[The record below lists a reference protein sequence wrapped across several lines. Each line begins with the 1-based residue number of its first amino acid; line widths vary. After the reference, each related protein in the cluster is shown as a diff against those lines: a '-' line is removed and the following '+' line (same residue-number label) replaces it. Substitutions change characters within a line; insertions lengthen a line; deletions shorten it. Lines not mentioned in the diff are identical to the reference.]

1 MPDTGFYTI
10 ENTVNG
16 SVGLGAIVLSP
27 TSPPSSRLRTKS
39 FVISIPSTGGYH
51 ITAIATSAGFLP
63 QPRESTVKDQKLFA
77 RVATGVDEQLWYVP
91 QNPDG
96 SVQITVANGG
106 GSWVL
111 ASNKAGTQVD
121 CRTSTSA
128 LKTSELAAA
137 DFKDMA
143 FWKLTKANIS
153 SPPPTPPGPLESG
166 KYTIKNVKYGNI
178 NISSGSSNVK
188 VVSNSNPATWFVE
201 RIDKKGFVYQ
211 VSLVQESSPLNGRQ
225 AVDAAGLLY
234 ISDSNL
240 ITANWVIHPLQNKNN
255 YMRVS
260 SQIKNLCCALAD
272 SILECRIFRDSM
284 TVGPAHWGIDNAN
297 EGTQVGVRFEDH
309 ALQHN
314 VVDNFLTAD
323 ECFWEIVKAA

>member
-1 MPDTGFYTI
+1 MVDTGFYTI

-16 SVGLGAIVLSP
+16 TIGVGVAAAQTNLAPIV
-27 TSPPSSRLRTKS
+27 SSTDQVIFS
-39 FVISIPSTGGYH
+39 VISVPSTGGYH

-63 QPRESTVKDQKLFA
+63 QPRESTIKDQKLFA
-77 RVATGVDEQLWYVP
+77 RVATGVDEQLWYMP

-96 SVQITVANGG
+96 SVQITAANGG

-137 DFKDMA
+137 NIKDIA
-143 FWKLTKANIS
+143 FWKLTKANIP

-178 NISSGSSNVK
+178 NITSGSSNVK
-188 VVSNSNPATWFVE
+188 VVSNSKPATWFIE

-255 YMRVS
+255 YM
-260 SQIKNLCCALAD
+260 
-272 SILECRIFRDSM
+272 IFRDSM
-284 TVGPAHWGIDNAN
+284 TVGPAHWGIDNAK

-309 ALQHN
+309 QLQHN
-314 VVDNFLTAD
+314 IVSDFLTAD
-323 ECFWEIVKAA
+323 ECFWEIVKAE